1 MEQFKIYH
9 TDDITHVFAEL
20 ENIEDTCNLFMKL
33 AEENNC
39 TIQKYYWVSNID
51 NTIIEYFKPKI
62 FDVYTFHCDIYG
74 KKQDIQRTLQQYKYQ
89 QDIVRK
95 LAKLVYIP
103 LQEFEIKQYGRRA
116 FQCFLP

>member
-1 MEQFKIYH
+1 MEQFKIYY
-9 TDDITHVFAEL
+9 TDNITHVFAQL

-33 AEENNC
+33 TEENNC

-51 NTIIEYFKPKI
+51 NTIIEYLKPKI

-74 KKQDIQRTLQQYKYQ
+74 ENKDIQNTLQQYKQ
-89 QDIVRK
+89 QHDIVRR
-95 LAKLVYIP
+95 LAKVAYIP
-103 LQEFEIKQYGRRA
+103 LQEFEIKQYATRA